1 MELKESVESVNRGSE
16 ELNNDGQAL
25 KRTEEGIVEGWE
37 SREAFV
43 TLIEMDR
50 GKRTGEQGVE

>member
-1 MELKESVESVNRGSE
+1 MGIAGSE

-50 GKRTGEQGVE
+50 GKRAGEQVG